1 MLITLDIRNIALID
15 RLTLELAP
23 GLNVLTGETGA
34 GKTII
39 IDSLDLALGG
49 RADRELIRTG
59 AEQAEVQAL
68 FTLEGEGIY
77 AQLAELGVSAEDG
90 QLLITRQLS
99 ASGRN
104 VCRVGER
111 MVSLAQLR
119 QIAACLV
126 EMHGQHEHQ
135 ALTDPHQQLRY
146 LDAFARREL
155 SQLKADVARQYAVW
169 RELRSRMRALN
180 VDERESARRVELL
193 RFEQKELDALKLK
206 PGEDERIQAR
216 LDEMRDCEKTSE
228 GLSEANAA
236 LDGDNASALD
246 QLRRAAAALE
256 RLSDSG
262 ENYAQ
267 LSARVNDML
276 YQLED
281 VAFEVHALRS
291 AQEFDPQL
299 MERLE
304 SRLSA
309 LNSAKAR
316 YGPTLGDVIA
326 RHEGIAEELEQ
337 IADAKRQFKVY
348 AEQLKR
354 EQSALIR
361 LCEALTQARRDAA
374 LRFAQRLR
382 EHLSDLGMARVEFT
396 VNVTEH
402 RQASALSPLGWDTVE
417 FLMSAN
423 AGEALRPLSRI
434 ASGGELSRTMLALK
448 AIAADADSIGTMIFD
463 EIDTG
468 ISGRITQAVGEKM
481 ARIACARQV
490 LAITHQAPIAALADA
505 QYLVEKHEQG
515 GRVFTRVRRLDD
527 EQRVAELARI
537 MGGDDAASLNHAR
550 SMLATARQRRSE
562 LAQRHAADTSAAVEA
577 AATPSAS
584 DVALAAEAPAP
595 CAETPCAA
603 TPQGTAASQAAR
615 TAADAQM

>member
-15 RLTLELAP
+15 KLTLELSP

-39 IDSLDLALGG
+39 IDALDLALGG

-59 AEQAEVQAL
+59 EEQAEVQAL
-68 FTLEGEGIY
+68 FALEGEC
-77 AQLAELGVSAEDG
+77 AQLEELGVSAEDG
-90 QLLITRQLS
+90 QILISRQLS

-135 ALTDPHQQLRY
+135 ALIDPRQQLRY

-155 SQLKADVARQYAVW
+155 SQLKAEVARQYGVW
-169 RELRSRMRALN
+169 RDLRSRMRALN

-193 RFEQKELDALKLK
+193 KFEQKELDALKLK

-216 LDEMRDCEKTSE
+216 LNEMRGSEKTSE
-228 GLSEANAA
+228 GLSEANEA
-236 LDGDNASALD
+236 LDGDSSGALD
-246 QLRRAAAALE
+246 RLRRAAAALE
-256 RLSDSG
+256 RLSGAGD
-262 ENYAQ
+262 NYAR
-267 LSARVNDML
+267 LSARVNDLL

-281 VAFEVHALRS
+281 VAFEVHALSS
-291 AQEFDPQL
+291 AQDFDPRL

-304 SRLSA
+304 DRLSA

-316 YGPTLGDVIA
+316 YGPTLDDVIA
-326 RHEGIAEELEQ
+326 RHLAIGEELEQ
-337 IADAKRQFKVY
+337 ISDAKRQFKVY
-348 AEQLKR
+348 AEQLRR

-361 LCEALTQARRDAA
+361 LCEALTQARREAA
-374 LRFAQRLR
+374 ERFALRLR
-382 EHLSDLGMARVEFT
+382 EHLGELGMAKVEFT
-396 VNVTEH
+396 VNVCEH

-481 ARIACARQV
+481 AGIARARQV
-490 LAITHQAPIAALADA
+490 IAITHQAPIAALADA
-505 QYLVEKHEQG
+505 QYLVEKQERD
-515 GRVFTRVRRLDD
+515 GRAFTRVRRLDA
-527 EQRVAELARI
+527 EQRVRELARI
-537 MGGDDAASLNHAR
+537 MGGDDEASLNHAR
-550 SMLATARQRRSE
+550 SMLSTARARREE
-562 LAQRHAADTSAAVEA
+562 LARISG
-577 AATPSAS
+577 
-584 DVALAAEAPAP
+584 APDGRAGDER
-595 CAETPCAA
+595 A
-603 TPQGTAASQAAR
+603 G
-615 TAADAQM
+615 DA